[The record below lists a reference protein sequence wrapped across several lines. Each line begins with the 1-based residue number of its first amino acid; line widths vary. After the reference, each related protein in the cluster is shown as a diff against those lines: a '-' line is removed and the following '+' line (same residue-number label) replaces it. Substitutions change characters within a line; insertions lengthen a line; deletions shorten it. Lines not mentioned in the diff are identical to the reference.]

1 MAEEAAKPKPNAT
14 RAGLYREQLAAQT
27 RFQDRDDAIARD
39 QQRIELEQLRKDH
52 IGYKSQIAELEKKCE
67 SWLTEC
73 DGLRAKLIQ
82 VEASAAHD
90 LAHCPSCVRL
100 EKENQELRGPAE
112 LWIEQERAKQAVA
125 EKEERAKRAIADKE
139 ESAKREREQVER
151 EKQHYAD
158 TEAQVKRIKSD
169 PQRPRPSTW
178 TQDERRAMP
187 WHQLHQLEQQEAAD
201 KESLAEWDRLQ
212 TRKTAEEAALH
223 AKYEQLR
230 KVLGDKQFRTQFGDK
245 KFQEQFGDGSGK

>member
-1 MAEEAAKPKPNAT
+1 MAEEAAKPKPNPT

-27 RFQDRDDAIARD
+27 RLQDRDDAIARD
-39 QQRIELEQLRKDH
+39 QQRTELEQLRKDH
-52 IGYKSQIAELEKKCE
+52 IGYKSQIADLEKTCK

-90 LAHCPSCVRL
+90 LAQCPSCVRL
-100 EKENQELRGPAE
+100 KKENQELRGPAE

-125 EKEERAKRAIADKE
+125 DRE
-139 ESAKREREQVER
+139 ESAKRERERVER

-158 TEAQVKRIKSD
+158 TEAQVKRIKSE

-178 TQDERRAMP
+178 TQAERLAMP
-187 WHQLHQLEQQEAAD
+187 WHQVHQLEQQEAAD

-212 TRKTAEEAALH
+212 ALKAADEAALH
-223 AKYEQLR
+223 AKYERLR
-230 KVLGDKQFRTQFGDK
+230 ELIGDEQFRTRFGDK
-245 KFQEQFGDGSGK
+245 KFEEEFGDGRSGK